1 MSIPLDDLYHYID
14 VLFEKHAL
22 IYRFFPHGSKNIGQL
37 WPMRPLALA
46 DTVVK
51 PVVICHD
58 QEPLNFDLYSQ
69 DNIKNFLDD
78 KNLEYL
84 NLGSACWANFHQQM
98 ILLHSEFNSPEV
110 EKYQA
115 TGRFAPC
122 YYWSHALIARDWY
135 RFAQHDLQ
143 LSADKIPG
151 KTFNIYNR
159 SWTGTREYRLKFTE
173 MIVKAG
179 LANDCQMKFS
189 STDNGQHFHLFRP
202 VNPALAIQQFDLN
215 LYFPDNKTSAS
226 ASAEYSADDYCN
238 TLFDVVLETLADDKR
253 IHLTEK
259 ILRPI
264 ACGQPFLLV
273 GTANSLA
280 YLKRY
285 GFKTYSDFID
295 ESYDEEPD
303 IVKRMS
309 MVIDTMANIRSRN
322 NDEFRAGIQAIA
334 DWNRQYFFSDEFF
347 QQVTQELIDNVTTAS
362 ETAFTVGPRPSTG
375 TRTFVSVDDPV
386 KTTDLS
392 KLYDQFKQL

>member
-22 IYRFFPHGSKNIGQL
+22 IYRFFPHGSKNIDQL

-58 QEPLNFDLYSQ
+58 QEPLNFDLYSKE
-69 DNIKNFLDD
+69 NIQTFIESKQ
-78 KNLEYL
+78 LEYL

-98 ILLHSEFNSPEV
+98 ILLHSELNSPEV
-110 EKYQA
+110 TRYQN
-115 TGRFAPC
+115 TGRFVPC

-135 RFAQHDLQ
+135 RFAQYDMQ
-143 LSADKIPG
+143 LSAAKIPG

-159 SWTGTREYRLKFTE
+159 AWTGTREYRLKFTE

-179 LANDCQMKFS
+179 LAGDCRMKFS
-189 STDNGQHFHLFRP
+189 SIDNGQHFHLFKP
-202 VNPALAIQQFDLN
+202 TNPRLAIQRFDLN
-215 LYFPDNKTSAS
+215 LYFVDNNTSAS
-226 ASAEYSADDYCN
+226 ASAEYSADDYQN
-238 TLFDVVLETLADDKR
+238 TLFDVVLETLVDDSR

-280 YLKRY
+280 YLKQY
-285 GFKTYSDFID
+285 GFKTYGDFLD

-303 IVKRMS
+303 IIKRMEK
-309 MVIDTMANIRSRN
+309 VIAVMSNLKDKDYAAIK
-322 NDEFRAGIQAIA
+322 AIA
-334 DWNRQYFFSDEFF
+334 DWNRQYFFSDEFY
-347 QQVTQELIDNVTTAS
+347 QLILTELIDNLTTAS
-362 ETAFTVGPRPSTG
+362 ETAFTVGPMPVTST
-375 TRTFVSVDDPV
+375 RAVVSNDDPV
-386 KTTDLS
+386 KIKDLAQ
-392 KLYDQFKQL
+392 LYNQWQQL

>member
-22 IYRFFPHGSKNIGQL
+22 IYRFFPHGSKNIDQL

-46 DTVVK
+46 DNVVK

-58 QEPLNFDLYSQ
+58 QEPLNFDLYSKE
-69 DNIKNFLDD
+69 NIQTFIESKQ
-78 KNLEYL
+78 LEYL

-98 ILLHSEFNSPEV
+98 ILLHSELNSPEV
-110 EKYQA
+110 TRYQN
-115 TGRFAPC
+115 TGRFVPC

-135 RFAQHDLQ
+135 RFAQYDMQ
-143 LSADKIPG
+143 LSAAKIPG

-159 SWTGTREYRLKFTE
+159 AWTGTREYRLKFTE

-179 LANDCQMKFS
+179 LAGDCRMKFS
-189 STDNGQHFHLFRP
+189 SIDNGQHFHLFKP
-202 VNPALAIQQFDLN
+202 TNPRLAIQRFDLN
-215 LYFPDNKTSAS
+215 LYFVDNNTSAS
-226 ASAEYSADDYCN
+226 ASAEYSADDYQN
-238 TLFDVVLETLADDKR
+238 TLFDVVLETLVDDSR

-280 YLKRY
+280 YLKQY
-285 GFKTYSDFID
+285 GFKTYGDFLD

-303 IVKRMS
+303 IIKRMEK
-309 MVIDTMANIRSRN
+309 VIAVMSNLKDKDYAAIK
-322 NDEFRAGIQAIA
+322 DIA
-334 DWNRQYFFSDEFF
+334 DWNRQYFFSDEFY
-347 QQVTQELIDNVTTAS
+347 QLILTELIDNLTTAS
-362 ETAFTVGPRPSTG
+362 ETAFTVGPMPVTG
-375 TRTFVSVDDPV
+375 TRAVVSNDDPV
-386 KTTDLS
+386 KIKDLAQ
-392 KLYDQFKQL
+392 LYNQWQQL

>member
-22 IYRFFPHGSKNIGQL
+22 IYRFFPHGSKNIDQL

-58 QEPLNFDLYSQ
+58 QEPLNFDLYSKE
-69 DNIKNFLDD
+69 NIQTFIESKQ
-78 KNLEYL
+78 LEYL

-98 ILLHSEFNSPEV
+98 ILLHSELNSPEV
-110 EKYQA
+110 TRYQN
-115 TGRFAPC
+115 TGRFVPC

-135 RFAQHDLQ
+135 RFAQYDMQ
-143 LSADKIPG
+143 LSAAKIPG

-159 SWTGTREYRLKFTE
+159 AWTGTREYRLKFTE

-179 LANDCQMKFS
+179 LAGDCRMKFS
-189 STDNGQHFHLFRP
+189 SIDNGQHFHLFKP
-202 VNPALAIQQFDLN
+202 TNPRLAIQRFDLN
-215 LYFPDNKTSAS
+215 LYFVDNNTSAS
-226 ASAEYSADDYCN
+226 ASAEYSADDYQN
-238 TLFDVVLETLADDKR
+238 TLFDVVLETLVDDSR

-280 YLKRY
+280 YLKQY
-285 GFKTYSDFID
+285 GFKTYGDFLD

-303 IVKRMS
+303 IIKRMEK
-309 MVIDTMANIRSRN
+309 VIAVMSNLKDKDYAAIK
-322 NDEFRAGIQAIA
+322 DIA
-334 DWNRQYFFSDEFF
+334 DWNRQYFFSDEFY
-347 QQVTQELIDNVTTAS
+347 QLILTELIDNLTTAS
-362 ETAFTVGPRPSTG
+362 ETAFTVGPMPVTG
-375 TRTFVSVDDPV
+375 TRAVVSNDDPV
-386 KTTDLS
+386 KIKDLAQ
-392 KLYDQFKQL
+392 LYNQWQQL